1 MTQESAIE
9 ILRRKLDELQ
19 KAEAITADPSQRFQL
34 QEQIKEA
41 QRRIAE
47 LTRPGPDAS
56 EAPDEIAVV
65 PKKLDSF
72 DENDQGFFLELLP
85 GPYREDGLP
94 ESLFFWKRRIEET
107 DGDRTFR
114 VGVIFGR
121 SGCGKSSLV
130 KAGLLPRLANHVVAV
145 HVEATGD
152 ETETRLLNALRKR
165 CPGLPDNLNLA
176 ETCVA
181 LRDGQ
186 ILPAD
191 AKVLVVL
198 DQFEQWLHGRAEE
211 DYAELAEAL
220 RACDGSRLQCL
231 LLIRDDFW
239 TPLTRFLKQLEVRQ
253 EEGKNTAMVDLF
265 DKRHAKKVLTLFGR
279 ALGAL
284 PKHGG
289 LSGDQE
295 AFIEGAVDELAVGG
309 RIVCVK
315 LALFAEIARRW
326 EWEPRTLK
334 QMGGMTGVGVLFL
347 QESLSGENA
356 PPARRRHLRA
366 AEACLKLLLS
376 ETGSEIKGKLRARD
390 ELLQASGYADRPD
403 DFAALLDIL
412 ERELRLIKTT
422 RPEDQSPDQ
431 SGLSSPVDERPLYWL
446 THDYLVPSVRE
457 WLAQNRLERTKDW
470 RGRAELRLE
479 ELTALWQPTRDRR
492 FLPGPIEFIQI
503 LLGVPWKRYQSEQR
517 TLIWAASRW
526 YGSLAAVGVLVL
538 AIAGWGVRESRGRA
552 ESPAIVRQAG
562 RLTRNDRRE

>member
-1 MTQESAIE
+1 M
-9 ILRRKLDELQ
+9 
-19 KAEAITADPSQRFQL
+19 
-34 QEQIKEA
+34 
-41 QRRIAE
+41 
-47 LTRPGPDAS
+47 
-56 EAPDEIAVV
+56 
-65 PKKLDSF
+65 
-72 DENDQGFFLELLP
+72 
-85 GPYREDGLP
+85 
-94 ESLFFWKRRIEET
+94 
-107 DGDRTFR
+107 
-114 VGVIFGR
+114 
-121 SGCGKSSLV
+121 
-130 KAGLLPRLANHVVAV
+130 
-145 HVEATGD
+145 
-152 ETETRLLNALRKR
+152 
-165 CPGLPDNLNLA
+165 
-176 ETCVA
+176 
-181 LRDGQ
+181 
-186 ILPAD
+186 
-191 AKVLVVL
+191 
-198 DQFEQWLHGRAEE
+198 
-211 DYAELAEAL
+211 
-220 RACDGSRLQCL
+220 
-231 LLIRDDFW
+231 IRDDFW

-376 ETGSEIKGKLRARD
+376 ETGSEIKGKLRARE

-526 YGSLAAVGVLVL
+526 YGSLAAVGLLVL
-538 AIAGWGVRESRGRA
+538 AAAGWGVREARRPGRVA
-552 ESPAIVRQAG
+552 GDRAQAG
-562 RLTRNDRRE
+562 RLARNDRRRVNFYASLRDEATSHRRWVMPDLASVVEQQPKDEDTEVNRTRLGKRRADAAIALWQLGDAEKASDVLKVDKDPESLTQFVHRCKERGVQAAALWDRLANAKEATVRYGLLLALGEFSTQEIPAEQRKAWVEKLADWYRTDPKSSIHGACGWLLRHWGETDRVTAVDRTPVSYDPQREWFVREVKYGEDADAKRDYFTFIVYPPGTFQMGSPDHETGHCSTTRFVTT